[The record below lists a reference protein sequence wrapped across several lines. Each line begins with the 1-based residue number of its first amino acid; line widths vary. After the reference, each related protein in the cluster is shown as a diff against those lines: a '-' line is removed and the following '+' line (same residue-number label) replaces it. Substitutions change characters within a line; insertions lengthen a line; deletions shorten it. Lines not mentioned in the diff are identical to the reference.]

1 MKTSHFRARRARVAR
16 QWELRRQLLA
26 GTFDAQKAKDRK
38 HCRQRLA
45 DAREQFQ
52 SVDQLRWWCDLLF
65 VRSPSQQGFPGPP
78 KIA

>member
-52 SVDQLRWWCDLLF
+52 SVDQLLGGVMCCLSEAR
-65 VRSPSQQGFPGPP
+65 RNRASPGLRR
-78 KIA
+78 